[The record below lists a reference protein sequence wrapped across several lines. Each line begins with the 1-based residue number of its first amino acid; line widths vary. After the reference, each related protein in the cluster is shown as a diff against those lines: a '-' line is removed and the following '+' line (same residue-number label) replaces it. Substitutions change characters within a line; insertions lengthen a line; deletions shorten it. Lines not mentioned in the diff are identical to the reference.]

1 MTLKQGDEISE
12 EILKNDIMHLNIIL
26 HIKKSLRKELSKT
39 VSEILKQGW
48 KQKYLA
54 KILDIDQP
62 KISQIKNQCPK
73 FCFSEIV
80 IVKFLKI
87 LGVNT
92 IIDTGQKHISDM
104 IKFYPREDANKLLYQ
119 SLEKLKKN
127 VKKEYDS
134 NLLKIHNDLS

>member
-1 MTLKQGDEISE
+1 MTLKEDKEILE
-12 EILKNDIMHLNIIL
+12 GILKNDIIHLNIIL
-26 HIKKSLRKELSKT
+26 HINKRLRKELCKT
-39 VSEILKQGW
+39 VSAIIRQGW

-73 FCFSEIV
+73 CYFSEIMMM
-80 IVKFLKI
+80 KFLRI

-92 IIDTGQKHISDM
+92 IIDTGQKYISDM
-104 IKFYPREDANKLLYQ
+104 IKFYRSEDDDHLLYQ

-127 VKKEYDS
+127 MIQNYPNNSSIKS
-134 NLLKIHNDLS
+134 

>member
-1 MTLKQGDEISE
+1 MGLKEDNKMLE
-12 EILKNDIMHLNIIL
+12 EILKNDIIHLNIIL

-73 FCFSEIV
+73 FCFNEIV
-80 IVKFLKI
+80 MVKFLKI

-104 IKFYPREDANKLLYQ
+104 IKFYPSEDGENLLCE
-119 SLEKLKKN
+119 SLEQ
-127 VKKEYDS
+127 
-134 NLLKIHNDLS
+134 LKIVN